1 MKSQF
6 LIGAVS
12 LGSGKTLF
20 AMGLLRLLQ
29 NRRMRV
35 QPFKCG
41 PNFMDAQLHYLA
53 SGIDSVNL
61 DTIISSTTRLQSVYN
76 SYGEKADVCIL
87 EGAAALFDGCKRMR
101 GSSAELAQVLST
113 PVVLIVN
120 ARSAAYSVAPI
131 LYGFK
136 HFNTSVHIAG
146 VIFNQVSS
154 VMHYTYLKGA
164 CNDAGLQCLGYI
176 PYDETLKLPVG
187 HTALTQ
193 SVKAE
198 LECTIEKVAGYISR
212 YVDVDKL
219 LKLTARIFPCPYTL
233 PYTSDVDGESDSFPI
248 ASHWKIAVARDAA
261 FNFIYKENLDRLS
274 REGTIQFFSPLYSNE
289 LPEADL
295 IYLPGGYPEL
305 FSRQLHRRK
314 AFLQQLKAYVERG
327 GRVWAEGGGMVLLG
341 RSLTIREGG
350 STYEMS
356 GALPFDVTMVDSK
369 LHSGYRFS
377 RIHNTLL
384 NGHEFRYFDV
394 RPAAPIENL
403 MVFNVKGIESLTPF
417 YHYKNVIAGCIHWE
431 WGKTGLSHFFF

>member
-146 VIFNQVSS
+146 VIF
-154 VMHYTYLKGA
+154 
-164 CNDAGLQCLGYI
+164 
-176 PYDETLKLPVG
+176 
-187 HTALTQ
+187 
-193 SVKAE
+193 
-198 LECTIEKVAGYISR
+198 
-212 YVDVDKL
+212 
-219 LKLTARIFPCPYTL
+219 
-233 PYTSDVDGESDSFPI
+233 
-248 ASHWKIAVARDAA
+248 
-261 FNFIYKENLDRLS
+261 
-274 REGTIQFFSPLYSNE
+274 
-289 LPEADL
+289 
-295 IYLPGGYPEL
+295 
-305 FSRQLHRRK
+305 
-314 AFLQQLKAYVERG
+314 
-327 GRVWAEGGGMVLLG
+327 
-341 RSLTIREGG
+341 
-350 STYEMS
+350 
-356 GALPFDVTMVDSK
+356 
-369 LHSGYRFS
+369 
-377 RIHNTLL
+377 
-384 NGHEFRYFDV
+384 
-394 RPAAPIENL
+394 
-403 MVFNVKGIESLTPF
+403 
-417 YHYKNVIAGCIHWE
+417 
-431 WGKTGLSHFFF
+431 